1 MKNLFY
7 YETILGTIGI
17 AEENGFLTDLFFG
30 KVDAPKSTQENES
43 ELIKETIKQL
53 NEYLAGERKEF
64 NIPLSPQGTEF
75 QKKDWQ
81 ALREIPY
88 GLTVS
93 YLDIAEKIG
102 CPKGARAVGLAN
114 NRNPISI
121 IIPCHRVIGKNGK
134 LVGYGGGLDV
144 KIKLLELEGADF
156 RK

>member
-17 AEENGFLTDLFFG
+17 AEEDGYLTDLFFG
-30 KVDAPKSTQENES
+30 GTDAPKDAQENES

-53 NEYLAGERKEF
+53 NEYLSGKRKEF
-64 NIPLSPQGTEF
+64 NVPLAPQGTEF

-81 ALREIPY
+81 ALQEIPY
-88 GLTVS
+88 GLTAS

-134 LVGYGGGLDV
+134 LVGYGGGLDI
-144 KIKLLELEGADF
+144 KIKLLELEGAGF
-156 RK
+156 KK

>member
-17 AEENGFLTDLFFG
+17 AEEDGFLTDLFFG
-30 KVDAPKSTQENES
+30 GADAPTDAQENES

-53 NEYLAGERKEF
+53 NEYLSGERKEF
-64 NIPLSPQGTEF
+64 SLPLAPQGTEF

-81 ALREIPY
+81 ALQEIPY
-88 GLTVS
+88 GLTAS
-93 YLDIAEKIG
+93 YVDIAEKIG

-134 LVGYGGGLDV
+134 LVGYGGGLDI
-144 KIKLLELEGADF
+144 KIKLLELEGAGF
-156 RK
+156 KK